1 MKMEIEGLEKET
13 GFNDSDKDEIVKQLI
28 DARATLTTLTYGTI
42 GSCSSGRR
50 PGQPHNWFTQTGV
63 TPHPAFLGKRKTQRP
78 ENPAYINI
86 QAQLNSATSSLNALR
101 ATRKDI
107 KTRLQDYAT
116 RIERTPEVEPE
127 YLILARDRDTSTEKY
142 QDIRSRLLEAKVSE
156 GLEIQRKGERFVLID
171 PPILPE
177 KPEKPNRPALV
188 VLGFLMALAGGVG
201 AGTVA
206 ENFDRSIRAPRQLAS
221 LTPALPLALI
231 PYMPNN
237 ADLKRALTRRKM
249 IRWSTV
255 SAGMFLLILI
265 HLFWTP
271 VDILW
276 YAALKKFGLG

>member
-1 MKMEIEGLEKET
+1 M
-13 GFNDSDKDEIVKQLI
+13 Q
-28 DARATLTTLTYGTI
+28 
-42 GSCSSGRR
+42 
-50 PGQPHNWFTQTGV
+50 
-63 TPHPAFLGKRKTQRP
+63 
-78 ENPAYINI
+78 
-86 QAQLNSATSSLNALR
+86 

-107 KTRLQDYAT
+107 KRRLEDYAG

-142 QDIRSRLLEAKVSE
+142 QEIRSRLLEAKVSE
-156 GLEIQRKGERFVLID
+156 GLEVQSKGERFVLVD

-206 ENFDRSIRAPRQLAS
+206 ENFDRSIRAPKQLAS
-221 LTPALPLALI
+221 LTQALPLALI

-237 ADLKRALTRRKM
+237 ADLNRALTRRKM
-249 IRWSTV
+249 VRWTTV
-255 SAGMFLLILI
+255 GVVMFLLILS

-276 YAALKKFGLG
+276 YAALRKFGLG